1 MSGINYRD
9 QQLVFFDEVD
19 RALRR
24 RDARHAES
32 MSMDYLRAHK
42 SIDNEWFFSLGMVYY
57 KNLLFKEAA
66 IIFNRAHSTAPD
78 NLKFALQ
85 LARSYQMLGHYG
97 KSEAILRPLLSS
109 DAHNDQVLT
118 LLAICADV
126 AGKHENALALIDRA
140 IIVNGDNAD
149 AKYLKVSLLINAG
162 YPDSA
167 ISLLDHIVNRHGDSD
182 RVAALRSFALERQG
196 KCQEAF
202 AAVEP
207 LMPNTDL
214 HSVALAYGRAAM
226 YCDTNIIRESFNGI
240 KKWLKKNESFLMSN
254 QDRSSLLFTLGDL
267 SDKLENVEEAYKC
280 YLEANSF
287 ARVER
292 YDRSTVSKFVN
303 RCMRYEPNNIRGVG
317 NDREN
322 IFIVGMPRSGSS
334 LIEKMLVKSG
344 KIFGHG
350 EPGYVGSAVR
360 QISNGDV
367 VNYLGF
373 LDNLNKN
380 SVLSLAKELKSAYRL
395 VGGNLKH
402 ADKMLFNY
410 QFVPLI
416 MKLFPDARI
425 VHVVRDYRDV
435 ALSCFAHSFSGYHPY
450 KFSIS
455 DIIFQFR
462 SHLQIMNRWKR
473 LFPHNIITIE
483 YERLVSYPT
492 PVMSEIAKFIGINPN
507 YDFTKFYELNT
518 ACITSSYSQVKQPL
532 YRTAV
537 GRWRLY
543 QNMIDFEQ
551 YCSV

>member
-1 MSGINYRD
+1 MPEINVEVTN
-9 QQLVFFDEVD
+9 LVFFEVD
-19 RALRR
+19 RALQRKDLNR
-24 RDARHAES
+24 AES
-32 MSMDYLRAHK
+32 IAMNYLRAHK
-42 SIDNEWFFSLGMVYY
+42 NVDAEWFFLLGMIYY
-57 KNLLFKEAA
+57 KNLSFKEAA
-66 IIFNRAHSTAPD
+66 IIFNKAHASAP
-78 NLKFALQ
+78 NSLKFALQ

-97 KSEAILRPLLSS
+97 KSEAILRPLLAI
-109 DAHNDQVLT
+109 DADNDQVLM
-118 LLAICADV
+118 LLAVCADV
-126 AGKHENALALIDRA
+126 AGKHEDALAFIDRS
-140 IIVNGDNAD
+140 IIVNDVNAE
-149 AKYLKVSLLINAG
+149 AKHLKVSFLVNAG
-162 YPDSA
+162 HLDSA

-202 AAVEP
+202 ATVER

-214 HSVALAYGRAAM
+214 HAVALAYGRAAIH
-226 YCDTNIIRESFNGI
+226 CDTNTRLDSFNGI
-240 KKWLKKNESFLMSN
+240 KKWLKKNELFLMSN
-254 QDRSSLLFTLGDL
+254 QDRSSLLFTLGHL
-267 SDKLENVEEAYKC
+267 ADKIENFEEAYQF

-287 ARVER
+287 ACVER

-303 RCMRYEPNNIRGVG
+303 RCMIYEPNNIRGVG
-317 NDREN
+317 NNREN

-344 KIFGHG
+344 EIFGHG
-350 EPGYVGSAVR
+350 EPGYVGRVVR
-360 QISNGDV
+360 QVSNGDV

-373 LDNLNKN
+373 IDNLNKN

-402 ADKMLFNY
+402 IDKMLFNY

-425 VHVVRDYRDV
+425 IHVVRDYRDV
-435 ALSCFAHSFSGYHPY
+435 ALSCFAHNFSGYHPY
-450 KFSIS
+450 KFIIS

-462 SHLQIMNRWKR
+462 AHIEIMNRWKL
-473 LFPHNIITIE
+473 LFPENIITIE
-483 YERLVSYPT
+483 YERLVYYPT
-492 PVMSEIAKFIGINPN
+492 SVMSEISKFIGISPN

-532 YRTAV
+532 YRTAI

-543 QNMIDFEQ
+543 QDMIDFE
-551 YCSV
+551 

>member
-1 MSGINYRD
+1 MPEINAEVNN
-9 QQLVFFDEVD
+9 LVFFEVD
-19 RALRR
+19 RALQRK
-24 RDARHAES
+24 DVNQAETIA
-32 MSMDYLRAHK
+32 MNYLRAHK
-42 SIDNEWFFSLGMVYY
+42 NVDAEWFFLLGMIYY
-57 KNLLFKEAA
+57 KNLSFKEAA
-66 IIFNRAHSTAPD
+66 IIFNKAHASAP
-78 NLKFALQ
+78 NSLKFALQ

-97 KSEAILRPLLSS
+97 KSEAILRPLLAI
-109 DAHNDQVLT
+109 DADNDQVLM
-118 LLAICADV
+118 LLAVCADV
-126 AGKHENALALIDRA
+126 AGKHEDALAFIDRS
-140 IIVNGDNAD
+140 IIVNDVNAE
-149 AKYLKVSLLINAG
+149 AKHLKVSFLVNAG
-162 YPDSA
+162 HLDSA

-202 AAVEP
+202 ATVER

-214 HSVALAYGRAAM
+214 HAVALAYGRAAIH
-226 YCDTNIIRESFNGI
+226 CDTNTRLDSFNGI
-240 KKWLKKNESFLMSN
+240 KKWLKKNELFLMSN
-254 QDRSSLLFTLGDL
+254 QDRSSLLFTLGHL
-267 SDKLENVEEAYKC
+267 ADKIENFEEAYQF

-287 ARVER
+287 ACVER

-303 RCMRYEPNNIRGVG
+303 RCMIYEPNNIRGVG
-317 NDREN
+317 NNREN

-344 KIFGHG
+344 EIFGHG
-350 EPGYVGSAVR
+350 EPGYVGRVVR
-360 QISNGDV
+360 QVSNGDV

-373 LDNLNKN
+373 IDNLNKN

-402 ADKMLFNY
+402 IDKMLFNY

-425 VHVVRDYRDV
+425 IHVVRDYRDV
-435 ALSCFAHSFSGYHPY
+435 ALSCFAHNFSGYHPY
-450 KFSIS
+450 KFIIS

-462 SHLQIMNRWKR
+462 AHIEIMNRWKL
-473 LFPHNIITIE
+473 LFPENIITIE
-483 YERLVSYPT
+483 YERLVYYPT
-492 PVMSEIAKFIGINPN
+492 SVMSEISKFIGISPN

-532 YRTAV
+532 YRTAI

-543 QNMIDFEQ
+543 QDMIDFE
-551 YCSV
+551 

>member
-1 MSGINYRD
+1 MPEINAEVNN
-9 QQLVFFDEVD
+9 LVFFEVD
-19 RALRR
+19 RALQRK
-24 RDARHAES
+24 DVNQAETIA
-32 MSMDYLRAHK
+32 MNYLRAHK
-42 SIDNEWFFSLGMVYY
+42 NVDAEWFFLLGMIYY

-66 IIFNRAHSTAPD
+66 IIFNKAHVSAP
-78 NLKFALQ
+78 NSLKFALQ

-97 KSEAILRPLLSS
+97 KSEAILRPLLAI
-109 DAHNDQVLT
+109 DADNDQVLM
-118 LLAICADV
+118 LLAVCADV
-126 AGKHENALALIDRA
+126 AGKHEDALAFIDRS
-140 IIVNGDNAD
+140 IIVNDANAE
-149 AKYLKVSLLINAG
+149 AKHLKVSFLVNAG
-162 YPDSA
+162 HLDSA

-182 RVAALRSFALERQG
+182 WVAALRSFALERQG

-202 AAVEP
+202 ATVER

-214 HSVALAYGRAAM
+214 HAVALAYGRAAIH
-226 YCDTNIIRESFNGI
+226 CDTNTRLYSFNGI
-240 KKWLKKNESFLMSN
+240 KKWLKKNELFLMSN
-254 QDRSSLLFTLGDL
+254 QDRSSLLFTLGHL
-267 SDKLENVEEAYKC
+267 ADKIENFEEAYQF
-280 YLEANSF
+280 YLEANYF
-287 ARVER
+287 ACVER

-303 RCMRYEPNNIRGVG
+303 RCMIYEPNNIRGVG
-317 NDREN
+317 NNGEN

-344 KIFGHG
+344 EIFGHG
-350 EPGYVGSAVR
+350 EPGYVGRVVR
-360 QISNGDV
+360 QVSNGDV

-425 VHVVRDYRDV
+425 IHVVRDYRDV
-435 ALSCFAHSFSGYHPY
+435 ALSCFAHNFSGYHPY
-450 KFSIS
+450 KFIIS

-462 SHLQIMNRWKR
+462 AHIEIMNRWKL
-473 LFPHNIITIE
+473 LFPENIITIE
-483 YERLVSYPT
+483 YERLVYYPT
-492 PVMSEIAKFIGINPN
+492 SVMSEISKFIGISPN

-532 YRTAV
+532 YRSAI
-537 GRWRLY
+537 GRWRSY
-543 QNMIDFEQ
+543 QGIIDFE
-551 YCSV
+551 

>member
-1 MSGINYRD
+1 MPEINAEVNN
-9 QQLVFFDEVD
+9 LVFFEVD
-19 RALRR
+19 RALQRK
-24 RDARHAES
+24 DVNQAETIA
-32 MSMDYLRAHK
+32 MNYLRAHK
-42 SIDNEWFFSLGMVYY
+42 NVDAEWFFLLGMIYY
-57 KNLLFKEAA
+57 KNLSFKEAA
-66 IIFNRAHSTAPD
+66 IIFNKAHASAP
-78 NLKFALQ
+78 NSLKFALQ

-97 KSEAILRPLLSS
+97 KSDAILRPLLAI
-109 DAHNDQVLT
+109 DADNDQVLM
-118 LLAICADV
+118 LLAVCADV
-126 AGKHENALALIDRA
+126 AGKHEDALAFIDRS
-140 IIVNGDNAD
+140 IIVNDANAE
-149 AKYLKVSLLINAG
+149 AKHLKVSFLVNAG
-162 YPDSA
+162 HLDSA

-182 RVAALRSFALERQG
+182 RVAALRSLALERQG

-202 AAVEP
+202 ATVER

-214 HSVALAYGRAAM
+214 HAVALAYGRAAIH
-226 YCDTNIIRESFNGI
+226 CDTNTRLDSFNGI
-240 KKWLKKNESFLMSN
+240 KKWLKKNELFLMSN
-254 QDRSSLLFTLGDL
+254 QDRSSLLFTLGHL
-267 SDKLENVEEAYKC
+267 ADKIENFEEAYQF

-287 ARVER
+287 ACVER
-292 YDRSTVSKFVN
+292 YDRSTLSKFVN
-303 RCMRYEPNNIRGVG
+303 RCMIYEPNNIRGVG
-317 NDREN
+317 NNREN

-344 KIFGHG
+344 EIFGHG
-350 EPGYVGSAVR
+350 EPGYVGRVIR
-360 QISNGDV
+360 QVSNGDV

-425 VHVVRDYRDV
+425 IHVFRDYRDV
-435 ALSCFAHSFSGYHPY
+435 ALSCFAHNFSGYHPY

-462 SHLQIMNRWKR
+462 AHIEIMNRWKL
-473 LFPHNIITIE
+473 LFPENIITIE
-483 YERLVSYPT
+483 YERLVYYPT
-492 PVMSEIAKFIGINPN
+492 SVISEISKFIGISPN

-532 YRTAV
+532 YRSAI
-537 GRWRLY
+537 GRWRSY
-543 QNMIDFEQ
+543 QGIIDFE
-551 YCSV
+551 

>member
-1 MSGINYRD
+1 
-9 QQLVFFDEVD
+9 
-19 RALRR
+19 
-24 RDARHAES
+24 
-32 MSMDYLRAHK
+32 MDYLRAHK

-85 LARSYQMLGHYG
+85 LARSYQMLGHHV
-97 KSEAILRPLLSS
+97 KSEAVLRPLLSS
-109 DAHNDQVLT
+109 GTHKDQVLT
-118 LLAICADV
+118 LLAVCADV
-126 AGKHENALALIDRA
+126 AGKREDALAFIDRA
-140 IIVNGDNAD
+140 IIVNDRNAD
-149 AKYLKVSLLINAG
+149 AKYLKVSLLTNAG
-162 YPDSA
+162 HPDVA
-167 ISLLDHIVNRHGDSD
+167 ISLLEQIVNRHGDSD
-182 RVAALRSFALERQG
+182 SVAALRSFALERQG
-196 KCQEAF
+196 KCHEAF
-202 AAVEP
+202 AAVER

-214 HSVALAYGRAAM
+214 HPVALAYGRAAIH
-226 YCDTNIIRESFNGI
+226 CDTNIMLDSFNGL
-240 KKWLKKNESFLMSN
+240 KKWLKKNESLLMSN
-254 QDRSSLLFTLGDL
+254 QDRSSLLFILGDL
-267 SDKLENVEEAYKC
+267 SDRIENYKEAYQF

-292 YDRSTVSKFVN
+292 YNRSSVSEFVN
-303 RCMRYEPNNIRGVG
+303 RCMRYEPNNIRGAG

-344 KIFGHG
+344 EIFGHG
-350 EPGYVGSAVR
+350 EAGYVGRVVR
-360 QISNGDV
+360 QISKGDI

-373 LDNLNKN
+373 LDNLNEN
-380 SVLSLAKELKSAYRL
+380 AVLSLAKELKSAYRL

-425 VHVVRDYRDV
+425 IHVVRDYRDV
-435 ALSCFAHSFSGYHPY
+435 ALSCFAHNFSGYHPY
-450 KFSIS
+450 KFIIS

-462 SHLQIMNRWKR
+462 AHLEIMNRWKR
-473 LFPHNIITIE
+473 LFPENIITIE

-492 PVMSEIAKFIGINPN
+492 TVMSEIAKFIGISPN
-507 YDFTKFYELNT
+507 YDFTKFYESST

-532 YRTAV
+532 YRSAI
-537 GRWRLY
+537 GRWRSY
-543 QNMIDFEQ
+543 QGIIDF
-551 YCSV
+551 

>member
-1 MSGINYRD
+1 MN
-9 QQLVFFDEVD
+9 
-19 RALRR
+19 
-24 RDARHAES
+24 
-32 MSMDYLRAHK
+32 YLRAHK
-42 SIDNEWFFSLGMVYY
+42 NVDAEWFFLLGMIYY
-57 KNLLFKEAA
+57 KNLSFKEAA
-66 IIFNRAHSTAPD
+66 IIFNKAHASAP
-78 NLKFALQ
+78 NSLKFALQ

-97 KSEAILRPLLSS
+97 KSDAILRPLLAI
-109 DAHNDQVLT
+109 DADNDQVLM
-118 LLAICADV
+118 LLAVCADV
-126 AGKHENALALIDRA
+126 AGKHEDALAFIDRS
-140 IIVNGDNAD
+140 IIVNDANAE
-149 AKYLKVSLLINAG
+149 AKHLKVSFLVNAG
-162 YPDSA
+162 HLDSA

-182 RVAALRSFALERQG
+182 RVAALRSLALERQG

-202 AAVEP
+202 ATVER

-214 HSVALAYGRAAM
+214 HAVALAYGRAAIH
-226 YCDTNIIRESFNGI
+226 CDTNTRLDSFNGI
-240 KKWLKKNESFLMSN
+240 KKWLKKNELFLMSN
-254 QDRSSLLFTLGDL
+254 QDRSSLLFTLGHL
-267 SDKLENVEEAYKC
+267 ADKIENFEEAYQF

-287 ARVER
+287 ACVER
-292 YDRSTVSKFVN
+292 YDRSTLSKFVN
-303 RCMRYEPNNIRGVG
+303 RCMIYEPNNIRGVG
-317 NDREN
+317 NNREN

-344 KIFGHG
+344 EIFGHG
-350 EPGYVGSAVR
+350 EPGYVGRVIR
-360 QISNGDV
+360 QVSNGDV

-425 VHVVRDYRDV
+425 IHVFRDYRDV
-435 ALSCFAHSFSGYHPY
+435 ALSCFAHNFSGYHPY

-462 SHLQIMNRWKR
+462 AHIEIMNRWKL
-473 LFPHNIITIE
+473 LFPENIITIE
-483 YERLVSYPT
+483 YERLVYYPT
-492 PVMSEIAKFIGINPN
+492 SVISEISKFIGISPN

-532 YRTAV
+532 YRSAI
-537 GRWRLY
+537 GRWRSY
-543 QNMIDFEQ
+543 QGIIDFE
-551 YCSV
+551 